1 MPTLAKVNYN
11 QTRQIIIIDERNFAM
26 SELLQGLNFNHFEAA
41 SVLLFVIGMA
51 GMLFNRNLIKK
62 IVSMVFMDNAVF
74 LFLTSNGYIP
84 EHLPPIVLNPDIP
97 ASTTVYSNPV
107 PTALVLT
114 GIVVSV
120 SVTAFSLALTQR
132 LYKKYHSLD
141 IDEIMM
147 LAKRGED

>member
-1 MPTLAKVNYN
+1 MLEVLSMLHA
-11 QTRQIIIIDERNFAM
+11 
-26 SELLQGLNFNHFEAA
+26 NHFETA
-41 SVLLFVIGMA
+41 SVILFVIGMA

-62 IVSMVFMDNAVF
+62 IVSMVFMDNAIY
-74 LFLTSNGYIP
+74 LFLASSGYTGN
-84 EHLPPIVLNPDIP
+84 HVAPIVLDASGAVSAEVYANPI
-97 ASTTVYSNPV
+97 

-120 SVTAFSLALTQR
+120 SVTAFALALTQR
-132 LYKKYHSLD
+132 LYKKYHTLE

>member
-1 MPTLAKVNYN
+1 ML
-11 QTRQIIIIDERNFAM
+11 ERLSM
-26 SELLQGLNFNHFEAA
+26 LHINHFETAA
-41 SVLLFVIGMA
+41 VLLFAIGMA

-62 IVSMVFMDNAVF
+62 IVSMVFMDNAIY
-74 LFLTSNGYIP
+74 LFLTSTGYTTD
-84 EHLPPIVLNPDIP
+84 HVAPIVLD
-97 ASTTVYSNPV
+97 ASTTASAAVYANPI

-120 SVTAFSLALTQR
+120 SVTAFALALTQR
-132 LYKKYHSLD
+132 LYKKYHTLN

>member
-1 MPTLAKVNYN
+1 MLE
-11 QTRQIIIIDERNFAM
+11 ILSM
-26 SELLQGLNFNHFEAA
+26 LNTNHFEAA
-41 SVLLFVIGMA
+41 AVILFVIGMA

-62 IVSMVFMDNAVF
+62 IISMVFMDNAIY
-74 LFLTSNGYIP
+74 LFLTSTGYTNNHIA
-84 EHLPPIVLNPDIP
+84 PIVLDPDG
-97 ASTTVYSNPV
+97 AVSTAVYSNPI

-120 SVTAFSLALTQR
+120 SVTAFALALTQR
-132 LYKKYHSLD
+132 LYKQYHTLN

>member
-1 MPTLAKVNYN
+1 MLS
-11 QTRQIIIIDERNFAM
+11 ERLSM
-26 SELLQGLNFNHFEAA
+26 LSINHFETAA
-41 SVLLFVIGMA
+41 VILFVIGMA

-62 IVSMVFMDNAVF
+62 IVSMVFMDNAIY
-74 LFLTSNGYIP
+74 LFLTSTGYTNNHIA
-84 EHLPPIVLNPDIP
+84 PIVLDASGEVSSAVYANPI
-97 ASTTVYSNPV
+97 

-120 SVTAFSLALTQR
+120 SVTAFALALTQR
-132 LYKKYHSLD
+132 LYKQYHTLN

>member
-1 MPTLAKVNYN
+1 MAFL
-11 QTRQIIIIDERNFAM
+11 EH
-26 SELLQGLNFNHFEAA
+26 LQFNHFQAA
-41 SVLLFVIGMA
+41 AVVIYVIGMV

-62 IVSMVFMDNAVF
+62 IISMGFMDSAIY
-74 LFLTSNGYIP
+74 LFLTSSGYVAG
-84 EHLPPIVLNPDIP
+84 HVPPIVTDP
-97 ASTTVYSNPV
+97 AVAPTMEVYSNPV
-107 PTALVLT
+107 PTGLVLT

-132 LYKKYHSLD
+132 LYKQYHTLD

>member
-1 MPTLAKVNYN
+1 ML
-11 QTRQIIIIDERNFAM
+11 ERLSM
-26 SELLQGLNFNHFEAA
+26 LNVNHFETAA
-41 SVLLFVIGMA
+41 VLLFVIGMA

-62 IVSMVFMDNAVF
+62 IVSMVFMDNAIY
-74 LFLTSNGYIP
+74 LFLTSTGYTSGRIA
-84 EHLPPIVLNPDIP
+84 PIVLD
-97 ASTTVYSNPV
+97 ASAVSTEVYSNPI

-120 SVTAFSLALTQR
+120 SVTAFALALTQR
-132 LYKKYHSLD
+132 LYKKYHTLD

>member
-1 MPTLAKVNYN
+1 MLE
-11 QTRQIIIIDERNFAM
+11 I
-26 SELLQGLNFNHFEAA
+26 LQNLNVNHFEAA
-41 SVLLFVIGMA
+41 AVLLFVIGMA

-62 IVSMVFMDNAVF
+62 IVSMVFMDNAIY
-74 LFLTSNGYIP
+74 LFLTSNGYVSGTIAPVVLDPSSPVTTEIYANPIP
-84 EHLPPIVLNPDIP
+84 
-97 ASTTVYSNPV
+97 TG
-107 PTALVLT
+107 LVLT

>member
-1 MPTLAKVNYN
+1 ML
-11 QTRQIIIIDERNFAM
+11 ERLSM
-26 SELLQGLNFNHFEAA
+26 LHVNHFETAA
-41 SVLLFVIGMA
+41 VLLFAIGMA

-62 IVSMVFMDNAVF
+62 IVSMVFMDNAIY
-74 LFLTSNGYIP
+74 LFLTSTGYTENHIA
-84 EHLPPIVLNPDIP
+84 PIVLDT
-97 ASTTVYSNPV
+97 STTASATVYANPI

-120 SVTAFSLALTQR
+120 SVTAFALALTQR
-132 LYKKYHSLD
+132 LYKKYHTLN